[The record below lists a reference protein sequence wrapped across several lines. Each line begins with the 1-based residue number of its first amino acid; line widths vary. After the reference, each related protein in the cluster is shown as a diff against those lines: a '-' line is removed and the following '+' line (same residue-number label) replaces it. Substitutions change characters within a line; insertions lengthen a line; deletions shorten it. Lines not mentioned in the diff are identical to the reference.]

1 LINCVLCKD
10 GADLENAKVVA
21 WAGVAWNSGGMALLE
36 MALLEMVFLA
46 QTTKRL
52 GFD

>member
-1 LINCVLCKD
+1 
-10 GADLENAKVVA
+10 LENAKVVA

-36 MALLEMVFLA
+36 MVFLA